1 MLQSLFENVHS
12 HNCSSPGQRRIAANI
27 AKLPELLRRAE
38 HGPVLMSAFGGKAD
52 MSGSGL
58 LPGKLT
64 PEPHFAGRK
73 SLL

>member
-1 MLQSLFENVHS
+1 
-12 HNCSSPGQRRIAANI
+12 
-27 AKLPELLRRAE
+27 
-38 HGPVLMSAFGGKAD
+38 

-58 LPGKLT
+58 LPCKLT

>member
-1 MLQSLFENVHS
+1 MRQGRDLQ
-12 HNCSSPGQRRIAANI
+12 
-27 AKLPELLRRAE
+27 ELEAHRLDVRYW
-38 HGPVLMSAFGGKAD
+38 PKVD

-58 LPGKLT
+58 LPCKLT